1 MILTVTMNPA
11 VDKVYKVDDIKINN
25 VYRPKNMIAT
35 AGGKGLNVA
44 RVVKELTGKVSATGL
59 MGGSNAEFIK
69 KELNKEGIINK
80 FVEIKGNT
88 RTCINIMDQKNNT
101 STEIL
106 EPGPYIEKEEI
117 NLFLKT
123 FKNIINEYKIIIA
136 SGSLPKGLPD
146 DFYQKIIEISKE
158 NEKIFLLDS
167 SGDYL
172 INGINSNPYMI
183 KPNEDEVEHLFK
195 HKNNK
200 IESYSSILLKL
211 KHQGIKLPVITLG
224 EFGCISL
231 IGNEIYQ
238 LIPPSVEVKNSVG
251 SGDAFMGG
259 CGVGLDNGLN
269 PMESLKLGLACGT
282 ANTQFL
288 KTGKISNEKVKKIK
302 SKIKIKKI
310 R

>member
-11 VDKVYKVDDIKINN
+11 VDKVYKVNDIKINN

-69 KELNKEGIINK
+69 NELEKEGITNK
-80 FVEIKGNT
+80 FVDIKGNT

-106 EPGPYIEKEEI
+106 EPGPYIKNEEI
-117 NLFLKT
+117 NTFLT
-123 FKNIINEYKIIIA
+123 FFENIINEYNIIIA
-136 SGSLPKGLPD
+136 SGSLPKGLTD
-146 DFYQKIIEISKE
+146 DFYQKIIEISKK

-172 INGINSNPYMI
+172 LNGISSKPYMI
-183 KPNEDEVEHLFK
+183 KPNEDEVEHLFEHENK
-195 HKNNK
+195 K
-200 IESYSSILLKL
+200 IESYASVLIKL
-211 KHQGIKLPVITLG
+211 QNQGIKLPVITLG
-224 EFGCISL
+224 EFGCICL
-231 IGNEIYQ
+231 IENEIYQ

-259 CGVGLDNGLN
+259 CGVGLDNGLSS
-269 PMESLKLGLACGT
+269 MESLKLGLACGT

-288 KTGKISNEKVKKIK
+288 KTGKISNEKVNKIK
-302 SKIKIKKI
+302 NKIKVKKI